1 MQVRMLMKV
10 QIHELMQFDE
20 EKQKKKCAIITKK
33 LIFGHTY
40 MEFNDC
46 HDNVKN
52 DGRRIFIL
60 KFPRRM
66 KGQLLKVFRVKFLF
80 KPLCTSAG

>member
-1 MQVRMLMKV
+1 M
-10 QIHELMQFDE
+10 
-20 EKQKKKCAIITKK
+20 
-33 LIFGHTY
+33 LIFGQTY
-40 MEFNDC
+40 MEFNYC

-66 KGQLLKVFRVKFLF
+66 KGQLLKVFRVNFLF
-80 KPLCTSAG
+80 KPLFVRPRVNAHLQLGKETRLQRSVLELKQNPHGLFTC